1 MPQEPLTIQDIAGLQ
16 KNGERIL
23 RLKGPIL
30 ISNLFDF
37 QAKVRANQSEKL
49 ILDLTEVSY
58 VDSAGIGALVGA
70 YVTHHKDGRSLALVG
85 VSDRL
90 RHALQVTHVEHF
102 FPLLPKRKRR
112 SIRRGLERS
121 A

>member
-1 MPQEPLTIQDIAGLQ
+1 MPQEPLTIEDLTSQDGR
-16 KNGERIL
+16 RIL

-37 QAKVRANQSEKL
+37 QSRVRSSTSRIL
-49 ILDLTEVSY
+49 IIDFTEVPY

-70 YVTHHKDGRSLALVG
+70 HVNHQNNGRSLALVG
-85 VSDRL
+85 VCDRI
-90 RHALQVTHVEHF
+90 RHALQVTYVESLF
-102 FPLLPKRKRR
+102 AFYDSLPDAEKA
-112 SIRRGLERS
+112 S

>member
-1 MPQEPLTIQDIAGLQ
+1 MPQEPLTIEDIAGLQ
-16 KNGERIL
+16 NGERIL

-30 ISNLFDF
+30 INNLFDF

-70 YVTHHKDGRSLALVG
+70 YVTHHMDGRSLALVG

-102 FPLLPKRKRR
+102 FRFFP
-112 SIRRGLERS
+112 SVSDAQS
-121 A
+121 AVA